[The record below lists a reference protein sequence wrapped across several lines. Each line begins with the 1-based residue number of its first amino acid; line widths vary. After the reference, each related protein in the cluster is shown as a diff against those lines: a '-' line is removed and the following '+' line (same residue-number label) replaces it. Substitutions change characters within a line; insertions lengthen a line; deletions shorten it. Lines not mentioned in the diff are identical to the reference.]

1 MITCLKHRL
10 IVPSALMLAVAMTA
24 CNSYDDLRLCP
35 YDKFF
40 EETLD
45 GDRLELYNRAY
56 AVFRSTDYTVVHD
69 AESLAGCNIKGTDGT
84 MSDFIRCLF
93 DINELA
99 SDEAICAW
107 GDSGVTKFISD
118 RPQEVSPSTAGF
130 FLRLLSG
137 IRIADTY
144 ISKYAGED
152 EQKDA
157 EMRLLRALFHL
168 YMLDTFGDC
177 GESVGLPADVSAFDF
192 IEEETKKS
200 CLDLPMPEKCDEKSP
215 MYGLMNRGVAKCV
228 LMRLYLNSEVYTNRP
243 RFADALKI
251 AQEIIDWGVYSL
263 SDKPSV
269 VMSKD
274 KTLFTWTPYQKLFM
288 ADNGRN
294 GAHVEAILPLLYD
307 SDTICSYGGTS
318 FLCGSTFDGMMYTVT
333 SLDTLGQTNGTTL
346 SWGGNRVRPELIRRF
361 TREPIDNADTKDFQ
375 QMVGDDRALF
385 FSKGR
390 SMEIDDYAK
399 FFEGYST
406 TKFNSLYA
414 EGTGARLTC
423 SFSSSDFFL
432 IRYAEVLLTAAECS
446 WRLGDNVSAARYVNV
461 LRKRACAR
469 ELIPDQI
476 DEKLILDEWSREFY
490 FEGRRRTDLI
500 RFDSYYGNKAP
511 LWTWKGGEKNGK
523 ELPADFQNFDQPDTA
538 SVGARYLKLYN
549 FQRFKQ
555 PMDMY
560 YICGDGGIT
569 QNKWDVRGGENFGLG
584 IIPFANCDTDVVL
597 IEYLTPRMHFKLIGE
612 IGLWDEQYGSGDY
625 GSFLHN
631 ETCCEAI
638 DVPVSGLYR
647 LAVDRKKDQLTVLRY
662 FGVSNDVNTLSVV
675 LSDGRRTVFNLCSPN
690 NLKSR
695 NWMADIMTDGRDSTH
710 FSILRDG
717 YDVKALDRT
726 YGVELSQDGK
736 GRFSVPPTTDRRRLR
751 LIYNDILNS
760 LYLYLLEDK

>member
-1 MITCLKHRL
+1 MRF
-10 IVPSALMLAVAMTA
+10 
-24 CNSYDDLRLCP
+24 CP

-40 EETLD
+40 DETLD
-45 GDRLELYNRAY
+45 GDRSELYDRAY
-56 AVFRSTDYTVVHD
+56 AVMRSTDFTASHSAD
-69 AESLAGCNIKGTDGT
+69 ALAGCNIKGTDGT

-107 GDSGVTKFISD
+107 GDSGVTKFMSD

-144 ISKYAGED
+144 LSKYAGD
-152 EQKDA
+152 DKQRDA
-157 EMRLLRALFHL
+157 EIRLLRALYHL

-177 GESVGLPADVSAFDF
+177 GVSVGLPAEVSAFDF
-192 IEEETKKS
+192 IEEEAKKS
-200 CLDLPMPEKCDEKSP
+200 YLDLPMPDKSNEESP
-215 MYGLMNRGVAKCV
+215 MYGRMDRGVAMSV
-228 LMRLYLNSEVYTNRP
+228 LMRLYLNSEVYTGRA
-243 RFADALKI
+243 RYADALSI
-251 AQEIIDWGVYSL
+251 AQEVMNWGVYGL
-263 SDKPSV
+263 SSKPSV

-274 KTLFTWTPYQKLFM
+274 KTLFTWTAYQKLFM

-294 GAHVEAILPLLYD
+294 GAHVEAILPLRYD
-307 SDTICSYGGTS
+307 SDSVCTYGGTS
-318 FLCGSTFDGMMYTVT
+318 FLCGSTFDGKMYIVSPT
-333 SLDTLGQTNGTTL
+333 DTLGQTNGTTL

-361 TREPIDNADTKDFQ
+361 THEPVDNADTKDFQ
-375 QMVGDDRALF
+375 LTVGDDRALF

-390 SMEIDDYAK
+390 SMEIEDYTK

-432 IRYAEVLLTAAECS
+432 IRYAEMFMTAAECS
-446 WRLGDNVSAARYVNV
+446 WRLGDEASAAKFINV
-461 LRKRACAR
+461 LRKRAGAR
-469 ELIPDQI
+469 ELSPDQI
-476 DEKLILDEWSREFY
+476 DGRLILDEWSREFY

-500 RFDSYYGNKAP
+500 RFDSYYGNNAP
-511 LWTWKGGEKNGK
+511 LWSWKGGERMGK
-523 ELPADFQNFDQPDTA
+523 ELPESFQIFDQPDTA

-560 YICGDGGIT
+560 YICGDCGIT
-569 QNKWDVRGGENFGLG
+569 QNRWDVRGGENFGLG
-584 IIPFANCDTDVVL
+584 IIPFANCDSDVVL

-638 DVPVSGLYR
+638 DVPVEGLYR
-647 LAVDRKKDQLTVLRY
+647 LAVDRKRDQLTVLRY
-662 FGVSNDVNTLSVV
+662 FGHSKELNTLDVV
-675 LSDGRRTVFNLCSPN
+675 MADGRKVSFGICSPKN
-690 NLKSR
+690 PKSR
-695 NWMADIMTDGRDSTH
+695 NWMADVMTEGRDSTR
-710 FSILRDG
+710 FSIWRDG
-717 YDVKALDRT
+717 YEIKSLNKT
-726 YGVELSQDGK
+726 YGVELSQDGD
-736 GRFSVPPTTDRRRLR
+736 GHFAIPPTAERRRLR

-760 LYLYLLEDK
+760 LYLYLLEEK